1 MSSYRQNSTTP
12 IGASLAAH
20 AQHPLLEKAEQWSES
35 CLARTK
41 HILPHL
47 GRLCL
52 CSTFLED
59 GIRMWSQ
66 WGEQR
71 DYIDTTWGC
80 GKFIAIL
87 FVLIN
92 LFGQVGASVMILAR
106 KNVVICCY
114 GLFGIIAL
122 QTIAYSI
129 LWDLKFLARS
139 LSLVG
144 AVLLLLADNQ
154 KDASNVFN
162 SVPMFDDPSKSKK
175 SYMLLSGRI
184 LLVLM
189 FFSLLHFKM
198 NPLEIIRNLVGIVLI
213 VLVTIGFRTK
223 LMSVVM
229 VLWLLILNLLAN
241 DFWRHRS
248 ASIMYDFKKYDFF
261 QTMTVIGGLLILVVI
276 GPGGLSYDQRK
287 KMY

>member
-1 MSSYRQNSTTP
+1 MIT
-12 IGASLAAH
+12 
-20 AQHPLLEKAEQWSES
+20 QWSEQ
-35 CLARTK
+35 K
-41 HILPHL
+41 
-47 GRLCL
+47 
-52 CSTFLED
+52 
-59 GIRMWSQ
+59 
-66 WGEQR
+66 
-71 DYIDTTWGC
+71 DYIDSTWGC
-80 GKFIAIL
+80 GAFLAVC

-92 LFGQVGASVMILAR
+92 LFGQIGASIFILAR
-106 KNVVICCY
+106 KQVKYACY
-114 GLFGIIAL
+114 GLFGIIML

-139 LSLVG
+139 LSLIG

-154 KDASNVFN
+154 KDAGNVFN
-162 SVPMFDDPSKSKK
+162 SVPLFDDPTKSKK

-189 FFSLLHFKM
+189 FVSLLHFNFK
-198 NPLEIIRNLVGIVLI
+198 PLEVIRNIIGISLIVLI
-213 VLVTIGFRTK
+213 TIGFKTK

-229 VLWLLILNLLAN
+229 VIWLMGLNFVFN
-241 DFWRHRS
+241 DFWKHRT

-261 QTMTVIGGLLILVVI
+261 QTMTVVGGLLILVVI

>member
-1 MSSYRQNSTTP
+1 MAQYRENSTQP
-12 IGASLAAH
+12 LGSHLNQSV
-20 AQHPLLEKAEQWSES
+20 QHPLLEKAEQWSDS
-35 CLARTK
+35 FLAK
-41 HILPHL
+41 AKPLLPHL

-59 GIRMWSQ
+59 GIRMITQWS
-66 WGEQR
+66 EQK
-71 DYIDTTWGC
+71 DYIDSTWGC
-80 GKFIAIL
+80 GAFLAVC

-92 LFGQVGASVMILAR
+92 LFGQIGASVFILAR
-106 KNVVICCY
+106 KQVIPACY
-114 GLFGIIAL
+114 GLFGIIML

-139 LSLVG
+139 LSLIG

-154 KDASNVFN
+154 KDAGNVFN
-162 SVPMFDDPSKSKK
+162 SVPLFDDPSKSKK

-189 FFSLLHFKM
+189 FVSLLHFNFK
-198 NPLEIIRNLVGIVLI
+198 PLEVIRNIIGISLIVLI
-213 VLVTIGFRTK
+213 TIGFKTK
-223 LMSVVM
+223 LMSVIM
-229 VLWLLILNLLAN
+229 VLWLTVLNFAFN
-241 DFWRHRS
+241 DFWKHRT

-261 QTMTVIGGLLILVVI
+261 QTMTVVGGLLILVVI

>member
-1 MSSYRQNSTTP
+1 MTYRQNSTQP
-12 IGASLAAH
+12 YGAQLNQNV
-20 AQHPLLEKAEQWSES
+20 QHPLLEQAEQWSEQF
-35 CLARTK
+35 LAKSK
-41 HILPHL
+41 HVLPHL

-59 GIRMWSQ
+59 GIRMFTQ

-71 DYIDTTWGC
+71 DYIDSTWGC
-80 GKFIAIL
+80 GWFLAIC
-87 FVLIN
+87 FVVIN
-92 LFGQVGASVMILAR
+92 LFGQIGASVLILAR
-106 KNVVICCY
+106 KQVTPACY
-114 GLFGIIAL
+114 GLFAIILL

-129 LWDLKFLARS
+129 LWDIKFLARS
-139 LSLVG
+139 LSLAG

-154 KDASNVFN
+154 KDVNVFK
-162 SVPMFDDPSKSKK
+162 SMPLFDDPSKSAK

-189 FFSLLHFKM
+189 FVSLLHFNFK
-198 NPLEIIRNLVGIVLI
+198 PLEIVRNIVGLSLIVLI
-213 VLVTIGFRTK
+213 TIGFKTK

-229 VLWLLILNLLAN
+229 VIWLMGLNLVFN
-241 DFWRHRS
+241 DFWKHRT

-261 QTMTVIGGLLILVVI
+261 QTMTVVGGLLILIVI